1 MWFCIKNWRSR
12 KLMVVG
18 TLGGL
23 PAKHRLL
30 GGIWSLGKLWTSI
43 SLPEIWS
50 PQLGKVGKEGLG
62 VFVGVLRDFGIL
74 MVTFCHYSKPV

>member
-1 MWFCIKNWRSR
+1 MPASQPQITGKNQ
-12 KLMVVG
+12 
-18 TLGGL
+18 GL
-23 PAKHRLL
+23 PKP
-30 GGIWSLGKLWTSI
+30 WTSI

-74 MVTFCHYSKPV
+74 MKTLRHYSKSVQPLNK